1 MLTKIEKLM
10 ILIDLLNE
18 LPNVEYKMK
27 GFSIR
32 GMDNISKSKII
43 ASYSVE
49 TLLSLLSLP
58 PMTEKPINED
68 VSLFHYSVF
77 DKQIFALKRKSD
89 ETKNKI

>member
-10 ILIDLLNE
+10 ILIDLINE

-27 GFSIR
+27 GISIR

-43 ASYSVE
+43 ASFSVE
-49 TLLSLLSLP
+49 TMHSLLSLP
-58 PMTEKPINED
+58 PMNEKRINVC

-77 DKQIFALKRKSD
+77 DKQIFALKRKYD